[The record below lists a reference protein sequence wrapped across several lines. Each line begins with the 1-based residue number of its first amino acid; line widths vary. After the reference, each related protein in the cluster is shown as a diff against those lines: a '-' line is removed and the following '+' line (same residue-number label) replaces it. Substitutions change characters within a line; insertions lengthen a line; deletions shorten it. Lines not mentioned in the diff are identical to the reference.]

1 MTFKAIIFDMDGV
14 IVDTEPLQFAR
25 QKEYLQHLDITILE
39 ETLMKMVGG
48 NKKMAFQII
57 SDHSKEEMSFEKYY
71 KHFTA
76 YYAERPIDF
85 TEILNDGIVEI
96 LEWLRSQGYRLA
108 LASSGA
114 PEKIEAALTQCQI
127 KDYFELILS
136 GDMFKASKP
145 HPEIYQTVAQKMCL
159 LPEECLVIEDS
170 NYGIESATR
179 AGMYTLAKR
188 EERFPFSQEK
198 ADGLFD
204 SFSEIKAFLEKQALK
219 AVN

>member
-1 MTFKAIIFDMDGV
+1 MTFKAVIFDMDGV

-25 QKEYLQHLDITILE
+25 QKEYLQHLGVAIPE
-39 ETLMKMVGG
+39 ETLMEMVGG
-48 NKKMAFQII
+48 NKKMTFQII
-57 SDHSKEEMSFEKYY
+57 SNYYKEEISFKEYY
-71 KHFTA
+71 KRFAA
-76 YYAERPIDF
+76 YYADRPIDF
-85 TEILNDGIVEI
+85 TEILNEGVIET
-96 LEWLRSQGYRLA
+96 LEWLKAQGYRLA

-114 PEKIEAALTQCQI
+114 PEKIEAALTQCKI

-145 HPEIYQTVAQKMCL
+145 HPEIYQTVAQKMRL
-159 LPEECLVIEDS
+159 APEECLVIEDS

-188 EERFPFSQEK
+188 EERFPFSQEQ

-204 SFSEIKAFLEKQALK
+204 SFSEVIAFLENQVLK
-219 AVN
+219 AAN

>member
-1 MTFKAIIFDMDGV
+1 MTFKAVIFDMDGV

-25 QKEYLQHLDITILE
+25 QKEYLQHLGITIPE
-39 ETLMKMVGG
+39 ETLMKMIGG
-48 NKKMAFQII
+48 NKRMAFQII
-57 SDHSKEEMSFEKYY
+57 SDHSEEEMSFEEYY

-136 GDMFKASKP
+136 GDMFKVSKP
-145 HPEIYQTVAQKMCL
+145 HPEIYQTVAQKMYL

-204 SFSEIKAFLEKQALK
+204 SFSEIQAFLEKQALK
-219 AVN
+219 AAN

>member
-1 MTFKAIIFDMDGV
+1 MTFKAVIFDMDGV

-25 QKEYLQHLDITILE
+25 QKEYLQHLDITIPE

-57 SDHSKEEMSFEKYY
+57 SDHSKEEMSFEEYY

-85 TEILNDGIVEI
+85 TEILNDGILEI

-198 ADGLFD
+198 ADELFD
-204 SFSEIKAFLEKQALK
+204 SFSEIQAFLEKQALK